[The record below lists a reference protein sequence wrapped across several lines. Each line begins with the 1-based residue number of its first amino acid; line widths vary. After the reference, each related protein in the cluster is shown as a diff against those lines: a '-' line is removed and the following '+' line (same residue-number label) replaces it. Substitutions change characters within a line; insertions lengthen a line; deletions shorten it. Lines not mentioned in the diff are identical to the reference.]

1 MSIKKAKGKIVRR
14 LGVNIFE
21 SPKYEKILK
30 KKPYP
35 PGQQSKRRRKLSE
48 YGKQL
53 IEKQKI
59 RFTYGVSE
67 KQFENIFK
75 KAKQM
80 EGVTGTNMLILLER
94 RLDNVL
100 FRLGFAAT
108 RAQARQT
115 IAHGHIMVNGK
126 KVDIPSFLVKA
137 NDVISVSKK
146 EKSQKLVERQI
157 KLSNRA
163 SNPDWL
169 YVSTEEMRGAIDRMP
184 VREDIEVFGDE
195 QAVVEYYAK

>member
-1 MSIKKAKGKIVRR
+1 MSIKKAKGKIARR

-80 EGVTGTNMLILLER
+80 DGVTGTNMLILLER

-126 KVDIPSFLVKA
+126 KVDIPSFLVKE
-137 NDVISVSKK
+137 NSVISVSSK
-146 EKSQKLVERQI
+146 EKSQKLLERQI

-163 SNPDWL
+163 STPDWL
-169 YVSTEEMRGAIDRMP
+169 AASEGEMRGAVMRMP